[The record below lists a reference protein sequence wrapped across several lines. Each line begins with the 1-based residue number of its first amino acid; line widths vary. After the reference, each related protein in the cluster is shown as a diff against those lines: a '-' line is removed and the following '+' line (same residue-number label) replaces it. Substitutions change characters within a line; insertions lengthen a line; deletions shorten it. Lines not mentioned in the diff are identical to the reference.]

1 MKYTEYTDEQ
11 IQEIKR
17 QRDRRKRQ
25 QITVIVF
32 ILGVLFALVGIL
44 ERGGAIYLVL
54 GSGVSSAP
62 AAQPVNVVKLLP
74 YLLVILLALTGRNV
88 LLILSIGIA
97 LNALIGF
104 ICGDFSWSG
113 WLVSIGNGI
122 AGMSDLIIVTML
134 AGGLLAMIRNSGG
147 LDFLM
152 ERLTARISGR
162 RGAQASMA
170 LLVCLANFCTAN
182 NTIAII
188 TTGPIVKDISDKFGI
203 APRKTASILDT
214 FSCLIQGLLPYGA
227 QLLMAS
233 SLAGVSSTAIIPHL
247 YYPFVMGACAIL
259 AILLDFPKK

>member
-1 MKYTEYTDEQ
+1 MFRTNIIIIAPAVVVVT
-11 IQEIKR
+11 
-17 QRDRRKRQ
+17 
-25 QITVIVF
+25 
-32 ILGVLFALVGIL
+32 L
-44 ERGGAIYLVL
+44 IYLLL
-54 GSGVSSAP
+54 GSEVASVP
-62 AAQPVNVVKLLP
+62 EAQEVNIVKLLP

-104 ICGDFSWSG
+104 ICGDFTWSG

-122 AGMSDLIIVTML
+122 AGMSDLIIVTLL
-134 AGGLLAMIRNSGG
+134 AGGLLAMIRNAGG
-147 LDFLM
+147 LEFLM
-152 ERLTARISGR
+152 TKLTARVSGR

-233 SLAGVSSTAIIPHL
+233 SLAGISSSSIIPFL
-247 YYPFVMGACAIL
+247 YYPFIMGACAIL
-259 AILLDFPKK
+259 AIVVDYPKK

>member
-1 MKYTEYTDEQ
+1 MLDSMKTSQNGNRKRKRVLTEYM
-11 IQEIKR
+11 QEKLA
-17 QRDRRKRQ
+17 
-25 QITVIVF
+25 ITV
-32 ILGVLFALVGIL
+32 
-44 ERGGAIYLVL
+44 
-54 GSGVSSAP
+54 
-62 AAQPVNVVKLLP
+62 
-74 YLLVILLALTGRNV
+74 LVILLALTGRNV
-88 LLILSIGIA
+88 LMILSIGIA

-134 AGGLLAMIRNSGG
+134 AGGLLSMIRNSGG